1 MSRQPVVFSRNSRGR
16 LFGENR
22 VRTFSVGTRLPRAG
36 LFITTWHYWTRV
48 LVNKHAT
55 CFSAGTLSNFGHD
68 ARLVMAPSTVCRR
81 RSVPVGVWLRTVF
94 GHEEAESQGSQAC
107 KPWGSSPF
115 GGEKETEVGDPNFV
129 LSFLMLTYS
138 PSNPDCHVLEL
149 GTGQLGKKMW
159 KTRMLKC
166 EGIFF
171 HQPPL
176 IGANHGMKIRCSGT
190 RQSCPFGPQQTWKR
204 EANTFALSNIRIF
217 ATGKWVKK
225 S

>member
-22 VRTFSVGTRLPRAG
+22 VRTFSVGTCLPRAG

-129 LSFLMLTYS
+129 LSFFNAYIQSIQPRLPCLGAGHRAAWKENVKDSDVEMRRHFFPPATIDWSKPWHENSMFWNETIVSVCPTTDMETRSEHICSIQYS
-138 PSNPDCHVLEL
+138 DFCN
-149 GTGQLGKKMW
+149 
-159 KTRMLKC
+159 
-166 EGIFF
+166 
-171 HQPPL
+171 
-176 IGANHGMKIRCSGT
+176 
-190 RQSCPFGPQQTWKR
+190 RQMG
-204 EANTFALSNIRIF
+204 
-217 ATGKWVKK
+217 
-225 S
+225 

>member
-22 VRTFSVGTRLPRAG
+22 VRTFSVGTCLPRAG

-129 LSFLMLTYS
+129 LSFFMLTYS

-166 EGIFF
+166 EGIFSTSHHWLEQTMAWKF
-171 HQPPL
+171 DVLERDNRVRLAHNRHGNAKRTHLLYPIFGFLQP
-176 IGANHGMKIRCSGT
+176 ANG
-190 RQSCPFGPQQTWKR
+190 
-204 EANTFALSNIRIF
+204 
-217 ATGKWVKK
+217 VKK

>member
-1 MSRQPVVFSRNSRGR
+1 M
-16 LFGENR
+16 
-22 VRTFSVGTRLPRAG
+22 RA
-36 LFITTWHYWTRV
+36 WW
-48 LVNKHAT
+48 
-55 CFSAGTLSNFGHD
+55 
-68 ARLVMAPSTVCRR
+68 
-81 RSVPVGVWLRTVF
+81 WLRQQYVGGDRSQWGCGSEQF
-94 GHEEAESQGSQAC
+94 LDMRKQRVKGVKRANPEAVHRLAGKK
-107 KPWGSSPF
+107 KPRL
-115 GGEKETEVGDPNFV
+115 EIQI
-129 LSFLMLTYS
+129 LCCLFLMLTYS

-217 ATGKWVKK
+217 ATGKWGKK
-225 S
+225 IIKIQCGNYIPFANGWGSAFENKLFGESSAYPK